1 MVIKTL
7 QQFMNVVDNMWATMK
22 IQKLWLKA
30 SRKFGTVLVLILLEV
45 QDGMDPEFQIR
56 LDQHS
61 TDNIL

>member
-1 MVIKTL
+1 MK
-7 QQFMNVVDNMWATMK
+7 VVDNMWATMK